1 MSLSEA
7 AEQIV
12 KDSSWIEQIEK
23 ADTYELMA
31 PKLDN
36 VTLRCL
42 TISDSI
48 ILSTAGNEFTDF
60 MTLLATVRNL
70 LARALYFGLPLRGA
84 IAHGMLTQDGEIT
97 SENPNII
104 HYQMLGLPIVKA
116 AGLEKSQIW
125 SGCVIDS
132 TAAEKIG
139 PKLMR
144 LDPVLLTLYKVP
156 IKKED
161 KKIMPV
167 VNWVQGIADNDRPEI
182 DAKKIRDAFSA
193 HGKDIDSDVE
203 KIISNTI
210 EFFNEM
216 SSHPVYKNEM
226 TPEEYWDCVV
236 EVMKS
241 EFATE

>member
-1 MSLSEA
+1 
-7 AEQIV
+7 
-12 KDSSWIEQIEK
+12 
-23 ADTYELMA
+23 
-31 PKLDN
+31 
-36 VTLRCL
+36 
-42 TISDSI
+42 
-48 ILSTAGNEFTDF
+48 
-60 MTLLATVRNL
+60 
-70 LARALYFGLPLRGA
+70 
-84 IAHGMLTQDGEIT
+84 MLTQDGEIT

-193 HGKDIDSDVE
+193 HGKAIDSDVE